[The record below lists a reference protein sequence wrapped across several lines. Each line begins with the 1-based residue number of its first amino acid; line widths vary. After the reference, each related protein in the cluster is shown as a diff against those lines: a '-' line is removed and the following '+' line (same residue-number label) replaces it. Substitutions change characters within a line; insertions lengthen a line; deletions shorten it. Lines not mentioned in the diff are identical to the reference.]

1 MKSLV
6 RDYVWMA
13 FLGLVLLAILT
24 ACGNVSGR
32 ELPMVYKS
40 DPIWPLPLDH
50 LE

>member
-1 MKSLV
+1 MLSLV
-6 RDYVWMA
+6 RDFVWMA
-13 FLGLVLLAILT
+13 SLLCLLGFVLCG
-24 ACGNVSGR
+24 CGNVSGR